1 MARAAVK
8 AKAKAKQGAQPA
20 KASAR
25 RQTGRRRHAGGGN
38 PNQDLF
44 FTKLR
49 KRAKY
54 VYVILAVLFGITFAF
69 LGVGSGQGGGLD
81 QLFQG
86 LNIFHHG
93 SNPVSKAQNFIKD
106 HPKDP
111 KGFRDLA
118 TAYETKGD
126 TGNAVSALQ
135 EYTSLKPKDAKA
147 WTELGGLQLNQAQTY
162 LQQYQQ
168 AYTNRQLLAPSQS
181 FLPTGKLG
189 QALGT
194 NQVEQVAAQN
204 ADAAVQD
211 LQQRTQLGYNNALTS
226 YDKVTKLTPNDSNA
240 WFQFAQTAQQAGNP
254 TAAVTGYKRYLKLNP
269 NSTSKAQ
276 IEQLIKQLSPA
287 PVTPSKKKK

>member
-20 KASAR
+20 KPAGR
-25 RQTGRRRHAGGGN
+25 RQGGRRRHAAGGN

-49 KRAKY
+49 KRAKF
-54 VYVILAVLFGITFAF
+54 VYVLLAVLFGITFAF

-86 LNIFHHG
+86 LNIFHH
-93 SNPVSKAQNFIKD
+93 SSDSVSKAESYIKA
-106 HPKDP
+106 HPAAA
-111 KGFRDLA
+111 KGYRELA
-118 TAYETKGD
+118 TAYEAKGD
-126 TGNAVSALQ
+126 SVNAISALQ
-135 EYTSLKPKDAKA
+135 QYTGLKPKDAKTWA
-147 WTELGGLQLNQAQTY
+147 ELGGLQLSQAQLF

-168 AYTNRQLLAPSQS
+168 AYTNRQLLTPSQS

-194 NQVEQVAAQN
+194 NRVEQVAGQN
-204 ADAAVQD
+204 ADAIVQN
-211 LQQRTQLGYNNALTS
+211 LQQQTQRGYTDALAS
-226 YDKVTKLTPNDSNA
+226 YGKVTRLTPRDSNA
-240 WFQFAQTAQQAGNP
+240 WFQYAQTAQQTGNYA
-254 TAAVTGYKRYLKLNP
+254 AAVTGYKRYLKLNP
-269 NSTSKAQ
+269 ASTSKAQ

-287 PVTPSKKKK
+287 PAAPPKKTK

>member
-20 KASAR
+20 KAPAR
-25 RQTGRRRHAGGGN
+25 RSGGRRRHAGGGN

-54 VYVILAVLFGITFAF
+54 IYVLLAVLFGITFAF

-86 LNIFHHG
+86 LNIFHRG
-93 SNPVSKAQNFIKD
+93 SNAVSKAQKEIKD

-126 TGNAVSALQ
+126 TGNAISALQ
-135 EYTSLKPKDAKA
+135 QYTLLRPKDAKTM
-147 WTELGGLQLNQAQTY
+147 TELAGLQTTQAQDY
-162 LQQYQQ
+162 LQQYQA

-194 NQVEQVAAQN
+194 NKAEEVAAQG

-211 LQQRTQLGYNNALTS
+211 LQQRTQLAYNNALTT
-226 YDKVTKLTPNDSNA
+226 YQAVTRLTPNDANA
-240 WFQFAQTAQQAGNP
+240 WFQFAQSAQQAGNP
-254 TAAVTGYKRYLKLNP
+254 SAAVTGYKRYLKLNP
-269 NSTSKAQ
+269 TSTSKAQ
-276 IEQLIKQLSPA
+276 IEALITQLSPA
-287 PVTPSKKKK
+287 PATPSKKKK